1 MATKLNANKCQNKQT
16 LHTCF
21 GLCEVAATSPAC
33 LLSPLYLQ
41 RLQRHRQAPL
51 NYSSEGVHVVLHD
64 CHFVFREKIQE
75 TTETQLNNF
84 HKEYLFLL
92 DVLFWSD
99 VLLDSFNQHLF
110 RETRENKDKCW
121 NLYSATWHT
130 LHIHTR
136 GWHCSPLQGVGG
148 GVWGGDTLRT
158 YCTED
163 TPASISHAASIS
175 DLSTLSIPGEEPRKE
190 RHASGQRP
198 SLNDSGD
205 NSSDNDNLLEQCIQS
220 AMPKV
225 SPPKNHHC
233 FSLLCSLLA
242 MIPITATMLCFTLRV
257 LSLHPLPQ
265 R

>member
-1 MATKLNANKCQNKQT
+1 MINT
-16 LHTCF
+16 
-21 GLCEVAATSPAC
+21 
-33 LLSPLYLQ
+33 
-41 RLQRHRQAPL
+41 
-51 NYSSEGVHVVLHD
+51 VHM
-64 CHFVFREKIQE
+64 
-75 TTETQLNNF
+75 
-84 HKEYLFLL
+84 
-92 DVLFWSD
+92 
-99 VLLDSFNQHLF
+99 
-110 RETRENKDKCW
+110 
-121 NLYSATWHT
+121 
-130 LHIHTR
+130 HTR

-225 SPPKNHHC
+225 RLSQLLLC
-233 FSLLCSLLA
+233 LSLLFDIHDAYNSETDPFAWFRRSRSVRGKLTFPHVPGVVILS
-242 MIPITATMLCFTLRV
+242 IKGLTLKLR
-257 LSLHPLPQ
+257 
-265 R
+265 